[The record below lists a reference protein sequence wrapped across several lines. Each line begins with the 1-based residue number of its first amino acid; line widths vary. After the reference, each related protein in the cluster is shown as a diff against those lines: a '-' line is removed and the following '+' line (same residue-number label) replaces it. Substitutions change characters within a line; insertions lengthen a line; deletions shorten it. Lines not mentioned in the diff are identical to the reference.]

1 MIRRAFRRS
10 LALLAAVLLF
20 AIAAP
25 LAAQDAPA
33 ADPKDVGSADAIVAA
48 VYDVISGP
56 AGEER
61 DWDRMRSLFLPEAR
75 LIPSYANDS
84 GEIGIQFLSVNDW
97 IDRATE
103 WFANNPFYEA
113 EIHRVAERY
122 GHIAHVFS
130 TYESKRE
137 ASGEPFARGINS
149 FQLLY
154 DGHRWWV
161 VNIYWQGET
170 PEEPIPA
177 TYLP

>member
-1 MIRRAFRRS
+1 MIRTARRR
-10 LALLAAVLLF
+10 LPTLLGAALLVT
-20 AIAAP
+20 IAGP
-25 LAAQDAPA
+25 LAAQDVPD
-33 ADPKDVGSADAIVAA
+33 ADPKDVGSVDAIMAA

-56 AGEER
+56 AGEAR

-75 LIPSYANDS
+75 LIPSYTNDS
-84 GEIGIQFLSVNDW
+84 GEIGIQFMSLDDW

-103 WFANNPFYEA
+103 WFAENPFYEV

-130 TYESKRE
+130 TYESRRE
-137 ASGEPFARGINS
+137 AAGEPFARGINS
-149 FQLLY
+149 FQLMF
-154 DGHRWWV
+154 DGQRWWV

-177 TYLP
+177 AYLP